1 MGGINMGNWS
11 AKDRLIDKYSDA
23 IYEKFIDSSS
33 QDLGFIDEYLRD
45 FADELEDLI
54 TEDIRDSIISKN

>member
-1 MGGINMGNWS
+1 MGNWS

-45 FADELEDLI
+45 FANDLEDFI
-54 TEDIRDSIISKN
+54 VDDIKERIDSILWK

>member
-45 FADELEDLI
+45 FGKRLSP
-54 TEDIRDSIISKN
+54 RHK